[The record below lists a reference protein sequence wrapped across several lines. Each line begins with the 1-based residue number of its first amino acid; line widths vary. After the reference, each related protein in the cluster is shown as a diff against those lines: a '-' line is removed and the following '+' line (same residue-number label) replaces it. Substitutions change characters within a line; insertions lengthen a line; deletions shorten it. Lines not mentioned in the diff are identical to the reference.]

1 MRLFFWMLFPAFLFV
16 SSLSAQ
22 PCTSGQS
29 EVIIRIVPDN
39 YPQETSWLLRTQA
52 GDTLATGLAN
62 SDTLCVPN
70 NTCLVFTIR
79 DSYGDGICCTYG
91 NGSYQVRVNGVLQAS
106 GGQFGFQETKFVGC
120 SVTQACTNPQS
131 ISTGTFSAPV
141 RNSWYSFKPDSV
153 GTYILSTCSANANWD
168 TKIWVYDNCNV
179 PVLNNDNMGT
189 VLYNDTN
196 SFCGQR
202 ARIHAYFDTS
212 VTYLI
217 RIGGSTSINGP
228 IPFSLT
234 YAGPLVGCQ
243 DSTACNYDPLASVS
257 GPCYFYPSPL
267 CPPGP
272 DLTVVQSAFENS
284 LQRSVVNSSTCM
296 VSEQCLTGHGARTV
310 IRFDTDIR
318 NIGQTDYFIGN
329 PSTNPSQFNTNN
341 CHNHAHY
348 EGYAE
353 YVLYPMPTNGT
364 RIPIGFKNGF
374 CVMDL
379 ACPPGF
385 TAKYGCGNM
394 GVTAGCGDIYGRSLD
409 CQWIDITD
417 VANGQY
423 LLAIKVNWDQSP
435 DALGRHET
443 NYQNNWAQVCL
454 NIYTDPQG
462 QKQFTK
468 LPNCAPYTDCAGN
481 LYGSALRDC
490 NGDCNGSALI
500 GDLNSDTARTATDVN
515 LLVNGLLQQNLAY
528 SRCRDLSG
536 DSLLNIWDAVLLGNC
551 LLHGG
556 TGSNCIFPRSL
567 YNQMQRVDIQLQY
580 LDTLQGYVDLAIRNG
595 QNQITAF
602 ELELNGIRPTNVM
615 SLIPGSPAMTFYYHP
630 SGKIMGMMANL
641 ETSINRSSTLRSFV
655 RVFFDRTTDTAVYIR
670 KAIALTNETYES
682 VLFVADS
689 TRYPATANTTSVR
702 SMSSKPSF
710 LIYPNPGQ
718 GQFVLQGLA
727 ETKPVNLRII
737 DALGRQVM
745 QLEQQDFSTGHLSL
759 QLNDLK
765 AGMYLV
771 LLAGENGVGSQRL
784 VIQ

>member
-702 SMSSKPSF
+702 SLSSKPSF